1 MTPPTVSKALQGR
14 VFDLWRHFQA
24 LPRDLQTDVTHL
36 QTHLLSPD
44 VRNQV
49 FGSQTDA
56 NSFPKASGDAILRAI
71 QHQLEQDKSPNKTQN
86 YATKVADGLIQNG
99 FLTPQK
105 HSKLLE
111 NFDFQ
116 AKDSTFLGSKI
127 VYVFDSDVAL
137 QTLEDLELSTDA
149 TVEFNDEMQYGIK
162 LSNAKS
168 TEVFAAESKEK
179 QEEWLNSFINAGA
192 QYREVFNVEDT
203 NKIKSFYELKD
214 FDMAGNEVPMSNY
227 KGKVVLAVNVSSK
240 CGLTPTNYPELQQL
254 YEKYKDEGLE
264 ILAFPCNQ
272 FAGQEPGTHE
282 EIMEFVKQY
291 NVTFPFFE
299 KHDVN
304 GATARPVFT
313 YLKTKLPGSFGSFV
327 KWNFTKFLVDR
338 NGQPYKRFAPK
349 DLPFSFEED
358 IKTLL
363 AQKSTDK

>member
-24 LPRDLQTDVTHL
+24 LPSDLQTDVTRL

-71 QHQLEQDKSPNKTQN
+71 QHQLEQDKRPNKTQN

-116 AKDSTFLGSKI
+116 AKDSTFLGVGTGIAHPNAKTVWGVKEGAIQAGTLQRKKNGFLAKLLGGKQDCYVVVNDQSKI

-192 QYREVFNVEDT
+192 QYREVFNVE
-203 NKIKSFYELKD
+203 
-214 FDMAGNEVPMSNY
+214 
-227 KGKVVLAVNVSSK
+227 
-240 CGLTPTNYPELQQL
+240 
-254 YEKYKDEGLE
+254 
-264 ILAFPCNQ
+264 
-272 FAGQEPGTHE
+272 
-282 EIMEFVKQY
+282 
-291 NVTFPFFE
+291 
-299 KHDVN
+299 
-304 GATARPVFT
+304 
-313 YLKTKLPGSFGSFV
+313 
-327 KWNFTKFLVDR
+327 
-338 NGQPYKRFAPK
+338 
-349 DLPFSFEED
+349 
-358 IKTLL
+358 
-363 AQKSTDK
+363 

>member
-1 MTPPTVSKALQGR
+1 MSTDNKTEGVIQAGNLQRKRAGLLAKLTGGKQLVYVEANDKNKNVTLFESETNKTTPLNTV
-14 VFDLWRHFQA
+14 D
-24 LPRDLQTDVTHL
+24 
-36 QTHLLSPD
+36 LSP
-44 VRNQV
+44 
-49 FGSQTDA
+49 S
-56 NSFPKASGDAILRAI
+56 
-71 QHQLEQDKSPNKTQN
+71 
-86 YATKVADGLIQNG
+86 
-99 FLTPQK
+99 
-105 HSKLLE
+105 
-111 NFDFQ
+111 
-116 AKDSTFLGSKI
+116 
-127 VYVFDSDVAL
+127 
-137 QTLEDLELSTDA
+137 DA
-149 TVEFNDEMQYGIK
+149 TVEFDASMTHGIK

-313 YLKTKLPGSFGSFV
+313 YLKTKLPGSFGNFV

-363 AQKSTDK
+363 AQKST